1 MAYHDSLTGVENRRA
16 FNETIKRRVLNDDV
30 FTLVG
35 FDVDRFKG
43 INDNFG
49 HTAGDKAS
57 AAHRLCHCS
66 IPHESD
72 LVLSS
77 RR

>member
-1 MAYHDSLTGVENRRA
+1 M
-16 FNETIKRRVLNDDV
+16 NDDV

-49 HTAGDKAS
+49 HTAGDKALQHIVSVIAPFLHEPTGFIVS
-57 AAHRLCHCS
+57 AVMNFL
-66 IPHESD
+66 
-72 LVLSS
+72 L
-77 RR
+77 